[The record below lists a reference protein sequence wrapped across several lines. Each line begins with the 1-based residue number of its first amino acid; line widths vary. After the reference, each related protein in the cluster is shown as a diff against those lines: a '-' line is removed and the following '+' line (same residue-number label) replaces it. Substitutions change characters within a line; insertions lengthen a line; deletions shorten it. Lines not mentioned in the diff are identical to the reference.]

1 MKNKGLLRD
10 FPTDNGHILGTIL
23 KDMPPKLVPMV
34 HTHLHA
40 YKHNIM
46 QEYYKGLF
54 PADECTLCKEAQT
67 ALCTSHNHSIHILY
81 FRYNSTT
88 KKYSSEC
95 EILCNKKNV
104 NYLILMTMPW
114 FFK

>member
-54 PADECTLCKEAQT
+54 PGDECTLYKEAQHRQLSAQAIT
-67 ALCTSHNHSIHILY
+67 IQYTSCISGTTVRQKSIQVNVKY
-81 FRYNSTT
+81 FAIKRT
-88 KKYSSEC
+88 
-95 EILCNKKNV
+95 
-104 NYLILMTMPW
+104 
-114 FFK
+114 